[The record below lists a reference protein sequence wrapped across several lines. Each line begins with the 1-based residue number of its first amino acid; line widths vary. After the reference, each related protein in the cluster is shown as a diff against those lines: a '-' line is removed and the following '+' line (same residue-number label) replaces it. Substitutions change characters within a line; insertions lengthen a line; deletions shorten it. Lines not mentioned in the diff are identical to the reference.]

1 MLNHLVDR
9 FTTTALVGVDV
20 GSRWLK
26 LIELE
31 RGECLTVDVS
41 TMRNGNDVD
50 PFRRIV
56 DEIEH
61 PIVANPNA
69 IGGLPL
75 QFLNADGPRIFL
87 EREELMRDPC

>member
-1 MLNHLVDR
+1 
-9 FTTTALVGVDV
+9 
-20 GSRWLK
+20 
-26 LIELE
+26 
-31 RGECLTVDVS
+31 
-41 TMRNGNDVD
+41 MRNGNDVD

-61 PIVANPNA
+61 PIVADPDA
-69 IGGLPL
+69 IGGSPL